1 MNEMVPTAELQR
13 GMFVAELDRPWLGTP
28 FLLQGFLIEDN
39 EQILEL
45 QKICQFVYI
54 DRTRSSGIHFAA
66 RPVEKPVVEQRRA
79 PIVRTVKVSRQ
90 QKDKLPDFFEIL
102 RTIRAENESKRLSPA
117 QAKPVTRVSSG
128 GGVALRDP
136 VASEGKSGARDLRS
150 NPTAAE
156 IRDRIRQER
165 EVADDSLGLFDYAA
179 SWLKPFS
186 EWFRGGMPDTDVEA
200 AKRIAAREK
209 AAAEAARDSG
219 PAIIIYED
227 QAELEEE
234 VLRAS
239 PLYEEAQTTVERLIF
254 DLEEKRAPDLEQ
266 VRNSVG
272 GLVTSVVRNPDA
284 LIWLNRLK
292 RTDQYSYDH
301 ALDVSVLLM
310 VVGRHIGL
318 PEMHLTMLGTAG
330 LMQDLGKI
338 GLPPELLRKTGD
350 LSEDEFQVFKTHV
363 ARSLLILDANT
374 EVSLDLVDIVEKHHE
389 RIDGSG
395 YPHGLKGDEIGLF
408 AEMAGLADS
417 YCAMT
422 RDTHYRNAFTNQ
434 QALERINQL
443 RGVKFTA
450 NVVDQFIQCIGLYPV
465 GTLVELNTGEVA
477 VVISQNRVRRLKPKV
492 MVLLGPDK
500 SPNRYPPTLDL
511 LYDPPAGNGE
521 VYRITRALASNS
533 YGIDPR
539 EYYLV

>member
-1 MNEMVPTAELQR
+1 MNVVAIGDLRR

-28 FLLQGFLIEDN
+28 FLLQGFLIDDD
-39 EQILEL
+39 EQIVEL
-45 QKICQFVYI
+45 GRICQFVYV
-54 DRTRSSGIHFAA
+54 DRTRSVGAHFAA
-66 RPVEKPVVEQRRA
+66 KPVEKPDPA
-79 PIVRTVKVSRQ
+79 VKTCPGGAHGEADAAGQGEAAR
-90 QKDKLPDFFEIL
+90 LL
-102 RTIRAENESKRLSPA
+102 RSSAGDSCRKRKTPGRSSPC
-117 QAKPVTRVSSG
+117 
-128 GGVALRDP
+128 P
-136 VASEGKSGARDLRS
+136 VASVGRAVSQCVKPGSMVGLS
-150 NPTAAE
+150 C
-156 IRDRIRQER
+156 RIRQLRALLPPRFAIGCAKIAER
-165 EVADDSLGLFDYAA
+165 VDDSAGLFDYAA
-179 SWLKPFS
+179 SWMKPFTD
-186 EWFRGGMPDTDVEA
+186 WFRGGSPEVDLRVA
-200 AKRIAAREK
+200 RRIAAREK
-209 AAAEAARDSG
+209 AGQASDG
-219 PAIIIYED
+219 GAIVIYED

-239 PLYEEAQTTVERLIF
+239 PLYEEAQTTVERLIH
-254 DLEEKRAPDLEQ
+254 DLEDERAPDLEK
-266 VRNSVG
+266 VRASVG

-338 GLPPELLRKTGD
+338 GLPAELLRKTGE
-350 LSEDEFQVFKTHV
+350 LTPTEFEQFKTHV
-363 ARSLLILDANT
+363 ARSLVILDSNS
-374 EVSLDLVDIVEKHHE
+374 EVSLDLFDIVEKHHE

-395 YPHGLKGDEIGLF
+395 YPHGLAGGEIGLF
-408 AEMAGLADS
+408 AEMAGLADT

-422 RDTHYRNAFTNQ
+422 RDTSYRNAFTNQ

-443 RGVKFTA
+443 RNTKFSA

-465 GTLVELNTGEVA
+465 GTLVELSTGEVA
-477 VVISQNRVRRLKPKV
+477 VVISQNRVRRMKPKV
-492 MVLLGPDK
+492 MVLLGEDK

-511 LYDPPAGNGE
+511 LYDPAAPDGST
-521 VYRITRALASNS
+521 YHIKKALAPTA

-539 EYYLV
+539 EFYLS

>member
-1 MNEMVPTAELQR
+1 MNEKVAIGDLRR

-28 FLLQGFLIEDN
+28 FLLQGFLIDDD
-39 EQILEL
+39 EQIVEL
-45 QKICQFVYI
+45 AKVCQFVYV
-54 DRTRSSGIHFAA
+54 DRTRSVGTQFAA
-66 RPVEKPVVEQRRA
+66 KPVEKPDLTVKRTPV
-79 PIVRTVKVSRQ
+79 VRTVKLMRPG
-90 QKDKLPDFFEIL
+90 KERLPDFFEVL
-102 RTIRAENESKRLSPA
+102 RVIRAENEKRPIERGTIARSPVAGIGMATTRLSGRKVP
-117 QAKPVTRVSSG
+117 
-128 GGVALRDP
+128 
-136 VASEGKSGARDLRS
+136 SEPGSTGT
-150 NPTAAE
+150 TATE
-156 IRDRIRQER
+156 IRNRMREDRES
-165 EVADDSLGLFDYAA
+165 VDDGAGLFDYAA
-179 SWLKPFS
+179 SWMKPFS
-186 EWFRGGMPDTDVEA
+186 DWFRGGTAEVDMKVA
-200 AKRIAAREK
+200 RRIAAREK
-209 AAAEAARDSG
+209 AGQSG
-219 PAIIIYED
+219 GNNAIVVYED

-239 PLYEEAQTTVERLIF
+239 PLYDEAQSTVERLIH
-254 DLEEKRAPDLEQ
+254 DLEDERAPDLEK
-266 VRNSVG
+266 VRASVG

-338 GLPPELLRKTGD
+338 GLPAELLRKTGG
-350 LSEDEFQVFKTHV
+350 LTPMEFERFKTHV
-363 ARSLLILDANT
+363 ARSLVILDSNS
-374 EVSLDLVDIVEKHHE
+374 EVSLDLFDIVEKHHE

-395 YPHGLKGDEIGLF
+395 YPHGLTGGEIGLF
-408 AEMAGLADS
+408 AEMAGLADT

-422 RDTHYRNAFTNQ
+422 RDTSYRSAFNNQ

-443 RGVKFTA
+443 RDSKFSA

-477 VVISQNRVRRLKPKV
+477 VVISQNRVRRMKPKV
-492 MVLLGPDK
+492 MVLLDHDK
-500 SPNRYPPTLDL
+500 SHNRYPPTLDL
-511 LYDPPAGNGE
+511 LYDPSAPDGST
-521 VYRITRALASNS
+521 YHIKKALAPNA

-539 EYYLV
+539 EFYLS

>member
-1 MNEMVPTAELQR
+1 MAINDLRR

-28 FLLQGFLIEDN
+28 FLLQGFLIDDD
-39 EQILEL
+39 EQIVEL
-45 QKICQFVYI
+45 GRVCQFVYV
-54 DRTRSSGIHFAA
+54 DRTRSVGAHFAA
-66 RPVEKPVVEQRRA
+66 KPVEKPDPAIKRA
-79 PIVRTVKVSRQ
+79 PVVRTVKLMRQ
-90 QKDKLPDFFEIL
+90 GKEKLPDFFEVL
-102 RTIRAENESKRLSPA
+102 RVIRAENEKRHVDHRGASPRPSVGGIA
-117 QAKPVTRVSSG
+117 MRETRLDGRAV
-128 GGVALRDP
+128 LQDH
-136 VASEGKSGARDLRS
+136 ASVGA
-150 NPTAAE
+150 TATD
-156 IRDRIRQER
+156 IRNRMREDRER
-165 EVADDSLGLFDYAA
+165 VDDGTGLFDYAA
-179 SWLKPFS
+179 SWMKPFTD
-186 EWFRGGMPDTDVEA
+186 WFRGGSPEVDLQVA
-200 AKRIAAREK
+200 RRIAAREK
-209 AAAEAARDSG
+209 AGQTSDG
-219 PAIIIYED
+219 GAIVIYED

-239 PLYEEAQTTVERLIF
+239 PLYEEAQTTVERLIH
-254 DLEEKRAPDLEQ
+254 DLEDERAPDLEK
-266 VRNSVG
+266 VRASVG

-338 GLPPELLRKTGD
+338 GLPADLLRKTGE
-350 LSEDEFQVFKTHV
+350 LTPMEFEQFKTHV
-363 ARSLLILDANT
+363 ARSLVILDSNS
-374 EVSLDLVDIVEKHHE
+374 EVSLDLFDIVEKHHE

-395 YPHGLKGDEIGLF
+395 YPHGLAGGEIGLF
-408 AEMAGLADS
+408 AEMAGLADT

-422 RDTHYRNAFTNQ
+422 RDTSYRNAFTNQ

-443 RGVKFTA
+443 RDTKFSA

-477 VVISQNRVRRLKPKV
+477 VVISQNRVRRMKPKV

-500 SPNRYPPTLDL
+500 SSNRYPPTLDL
-511 LYDPPAGNGE
+511 LYDPAAPDGCT
-521 VYRITRALASNS
+521 YHIKKALAPNA

-539 EYYLV
+539 EFYLS

>member
-1 MNEMVPTAELQR
+1 MVAIGDLRR

-28 FLLQGFLIEDN
+28 FLLQGFLIEDD

-45 QKICQFVYI
+45 GRICQFVFV
-54 DRTRSSGIHFAA
+54 DRTRSVGVHFAPK
-66 RPVEKPVVEQRRA
+66 PVEKPDPEAKRQAVM
-79 PIVRTVKVSRQ
+79 RTVKIMRPG
-90 QKDKLPDFFEIL
+90 KEKLPDFFEVL
-102 RTIRAENESKRLSPA
+102 RIVRAENQKRQLDRGIAPKA
-117 QAKPVTRVSSG
+117 GLTVGGIGMAGGKPDARRVLG
-128 GGVALRDP
+128 
-136 VASEGKSGARDLRS
+136 SEL
-150 NPTAAE
+150 AAE
-156 IRDRIRQER
+156 ETATERRNRMRDSRN
-165 EVADDSLGLFDYAA
+165 VVDDSPGLFDYAA
-179 SWLKPFS
+179 SWMKPFAD
-186 EWFRGGMPDTDVEA
+186 WFRSGTPDIDVNV

-209 AAAEAARDSG
+209 ATQQGSG
-219 PAIIIYED
+219 SGAIVIYEE

-239 PLYEEAQTTVERLIF
+239 PLYEEAQTTVERLIH
-254 DLEEKRAPDLEQ
+254 DLEDERAPDLEK
-266 VRNSVG
+266 VRASVG

-318 PEMHLTMLGTAG
+318 PEVHLTMLGTAG

-338 GLPPELLRKTGD
+338 GLPAELLRKTGD
-350 LSEDEFQVFKTHV
+350 LTPEEFEQFKTHV
-363 ARSLLILDANT
+363 ARSLVILDSNS
-374 EVSLDLVDIVEKHHE
+374 EVSLDLFDIVEKHHE
-389 RIDGSG
+389 RVDGSG
-395 YPHGLKGDEIGLF
+395 YPHGLSGGEIGLF
-408 AEMAGLADS
+408 AEMAGLADT

-422 RDTHYRNAFTNQ
+422 RDTSYRNAFTNQ

-443 RGVKFTA
+443 RDSKFSA

-465 GTLVELNTGEVA
+465 GTLVELNNGEVA
-477 VVISQNRVRRLKPKV
+477 VVISQNRVRRMKPKV
-492 MVLLGPDK
+492 MVLLAQDK

-511 LYDPPAGNGE
+511 LYDPSAPDGST
-521 VYRITRALASNS
+521 YHIKKALAPNA

-539 EYYLV
+539 EFYLS